1 MGVTICSSSSPAQRM
16 NPAGA
21 ELWVFFK
28 GQAKNKVRVVTVTM
42 CEYLLQ
48 LRDATKCC
56 MFLCVRLIFYWVE
69 AIFQT
74 NNQIHFSPLALTSV

>member
-56 MFLCVRLIFYWVE
+56 MFLCVLNILLGRGYFPNKQSNP
-69 AIFQT
+69 F
-74 NNQIHFSPLALTSV
+74 